1 MWIPR
6 SQTMKNEIIELL
18 KKDKQ
23 LRPRQLDIYRIKSM
37 IEIAETNMK
46 IVKKIPVNEESA
58 TLIFRETYES
68 IRQLGD
74 AQWWLLG
81 YEPKNHEVSMDI
93 LKDMEIKEKIQLNN
107 LSLFKKIRHDV
118 NYRGFKV
125 DVEKA
130 RNILEFWG
138 KCSDEIIKIIKEK
151 IK

>member
-1 MWIPR
+1 
-6 SQTMKNEIIELL
+6 MKKEIIELL
-18 KKDKQ
+18 EKDKQ
-23 LRPRQLDIYRIKSM
+23 LRPRQLDVHRIKSM
-37 IEIAETNMK
+37 INIAETNMK
-46 IVKKIPVNEESA
+46 VVKRISLNEESA

-93 LKDMEIKEKIQLNN
+93 LKEMEIKEKIRLNN

-125 DVEKA
+125 DIIKA
-130 RNILEFWG
+130 KNILEFWN
-138 KCSDEIIKIIKEK
+138 KCSEEIINQIKQKIV
-151 IK
+151 